1 MRALNTELGYL
12 GAVDK
17 VKSSAVAASFWV
29 SESVQQQHGLC
40 PFFGLWRVV
49 HQSSLFLEFVVIP
62 VYSIMTETFAQT
74 EAIASTDPP
83 ATDPAPTSVE
93 VGRQEAPKEA
103 EEEISVRGEEQKELR

>member
-1 MRALNTELGYL
+1 
-12 GAVDK
+12 
-17 VKSSAVAASFWV
+17 
-29 SESVQQQHGLC
+29 
-40 PFFGLWRVV
+40 
-49 HQSSLFLEFVVIP
+49 
-62 VYSIMTETFAQT
+62 MTETSAQT